1 MRWSATLR
9 RTRPRVGL
17 ARATKP
23 YWRRYRASP
32 VMAGPNPSWPARPS
46 WPGWARPSVHVR
58 SYVNDARTRACG
70 CRGSSIAFGGRAG
83 LTIGRS
89 AGASQHWPGTLLGR
103 RFCGATDKTPVAN
116 SVNAPW
122 RPGSSRR
129 GAHFPSAVGPVAP
142 MGPADSNVP
151 KYFPINATYA
161 FQTYNPIG
169 DRRSAIY
176 QTRAPIRQPSP
187 TSAQIKAPAGMVPAG
202 VSMGAKDEHNSSLA
216 PLAHNGDLGRQG
228 QGLHL
233 PQVGVGPASETRLA
247 CSLRALSAHN
257 AIPPPTAPLPQN
269 P

>member
-1 MRWSATLR
+1 MR

-169 DRRSAIY
+169 DRRSINRARRYDNLNQRPHKLKRRPGWSRPAFRWEQRMSTIHHWLRLRIMVTWAVKVKVFIY
-176 QTRAPIRQPSP
+176 R
-187 TSAQIKAPAGMVPAG
+187 K
-202 VSMGAKDEHNSSLA
+202 
-216 PLAHNGDLGRQG
+216 
-228 QGLHL
+228 
-233 PQVGVGPASETRLA
+233 
-247 CSLRALSAHN
+247 
-257 AIPPPTAPLPQN
+257 
-269 P
+269 